1 VTYSPAGPP
10 LLGIHLPAYAQED
23 PGDWSHLLD
32 CARAADLTGVDRIVV
47 TDHVVYGNNQQAY
60 ARPELG
66 GKAGGRQPTG
76 PDGHWLE
83 PMTVLSV
90 ACGLTS
96 RVRLGTTILL
106 AALRRPVVL
115 AKAAA
120 TLDVLSGGRLDLG
133 VGVGWQREEYEAAG
147 LDFRARGG
155 LLDESLAIMQ
165 SLWRDNPA
173 CYHSARV
180 SFDEI
185 HCMPKPAQPG
195 GVPIWVSGTL
205 NPRVMN
211 RITRH
216 GSGWIPWGPWL
227 DDPAPGIPVV
237 RRALTAAGRD
247 PAEFRIMATL
257 APVVNDNGLDIAATL
272 ERVGPLAQAGVTDF
286 RVKLP
291 VPAALDDA
299 RDFLSQVVDRFRF
312 VSGRGAAPPAPG
324 RPSDSLTLPAAWSP

>member
-1 VTYSPAGPP
+1 VTYFPAGSPRI
-10 LLGIHLPAYAQED
+10 GINLPAYAQED

-32 CARAADLTGVDRIVV
+32 CARAADMTGVDRVVV
-47 TDHVVYGNNQQAY
+47 TDHVVYGKNQQAY

-66 GKAGGRQPTG
+66 GKAGGQQPTG

-115 AKAAA
+115 AKAAT

-147 LDFRARGG
+147 LDFGARGG
-155 LLDESLAIMQ
+155 LLDETLAVMQ
-165 SLWRDNPA
+165 TLWRDNPA
-173 CYHSARV
+173 NYHSRRV
-180 SFDEI
+180 SFADI
-185 HCMPKPAQPG
+185 HCMPKPVQPG

-205 NPRVMN
+205 NPRVIN
-211 RITRH
+211 RIIRH

-227 DDPAPGIPVV
+227 EDPAPGIPVV
-237 RRALTAAGRD
+237 RQALAEAGRD
-247 PAEFRIMATL
+247 PADFNIMATL
-257 APVVNDNGLDIAATL
+257 TPVVDGNGVDIAATL
-272 ERVGPLAQAGVTDF
+272 ERVGPLAQAGITDF

-291 VPAALDDA
+291 VPPGLDVA
-299 RDFLSQVVDRFRF
+299 CDFLSQVVDRFRF
-312 VSGRGAAPPAPG
+312 VSGRSSALAASGRVCPAG
-324 RPSDSLTLPAAWSP
+324 SPAVPAT